1 MYHVELRQFPRNANR
16 FNLSEQDLRMVVE
29 PWVHERIFEFGELK
43 WSPAEANLIVI
54 EGPQIPIPRL
64 SMGRGWRIAL
74 RQGVDVTE
82 RVLAAGR
89 EQYAAPPPYV
99 PGAEAIADPLG
110 LAVELA
116 SLLGSNPSGLL
127 TAWRTLAARS
137 PGLAPSET
145 LALAER
151 ELGGESSPAA

>member
-1 MYHVELRQFPRNANR
+1 VYHVELRQFPRNANR

-43 WSPAEANLIVI
+43 WSPAEANLRII
-54 EGPQIPIPRL
+54 EGPQIPISRL
-64 SMGRGWRIAL
+64 SMGRGWRTAL
-74 RQGVDVTE
+74 RQGLDVTE

-89 EQYAAPPPYV
+89 EQYAAPPPFI
-99 PGAEAIADPLG
+99 PGVGAVADPLG

-116 SLLGSNPSGLL
+116 SLLGSDPSQLL
-127 TAWRTLAARS
+127 AAWRTAAASS
-137 PGLAPSET
+137 PGLAPSES

-151 ELGGESSPAA
+151 TVALSARNQG